1 MMKFLRGIVTKKG
14 KTKMKNIYLCGKA
27 GVGKTF
33 ACNYVISKYGMV
45 NARVSA
51 PMYDLAYRYFGMKE
65 KDRKL
70 LQVLGTD
77 VARREISN
85 DIWIKRLVEDL
96 YIVEKTREI
105 MNMSKI
111 NFIVDDCRFLNEH
124 QAFKYTDWKGI
135 YLHASDE
142 IRIKRLIGRD
152 GDAKIELLN
161 HETESSVDTF
171 KDDLIQVDASGTL
184 DEMYANIDKVIKKE
198 E

>member
-1 MMKFLRGIVTKKG
+1 
-14 KTKMKNIYLCGKA
+14 MKNIYLCGKA

-33 ACNYVISKYGMV
+33 ACNYIISKYGMV

-77 VARREISN
+77 VARKLISY
-85 DIWIKRLVEDL
+85 DIWIERLIEDL
-96 YIVEKTREI
+96 YIVEKTREF
-105 MNMSKI
+105 MGMPKI
-111 NFIVDDCRFLNEH
+111 NFIADDCRFLNEH
-124 QAFKYTDWKGI
+124 NEFARHDWLGI
-135 YLHASDE
+135 FLYASDE

-161 HETESSVDTF
+161 HETESSVDEF
-171 KDDLIQVDASGTL
+171 KDQLIQVDASGTL
-184 DEMYANIDKVIKKE
+184 NEMYSNIDKVIKKE

>member
-1 MMKFLRGIVTKKG
+1 MR
-14 KTKMKNIYLCGKA
+14 NIYLCGKA

-33 ACNYVISKYGMV
+33 ACNYIISKYGMV

-51 PMYDLAYRYFGMKE
+51 LMYDLAYRYFGMKE

-77 VARREISN
+77 VARRMIGNE
-85 DIWIKRLVEDL
+85 IWIKRLVEDL
-96 YIVEKTREI
+96 YIVKKTREI
-105 MNMSKI
+105 MDMPEI

-124 QAFKYTDWKGI
+124 NVFKSNCWLGL
-135 YLHASDE
+135 YLNASDE

-184 DEMYANIDKVIKKE
+184 EEIYANIDKVIKKE